1 MLYIYMAIKHNAH
14 FLHNDD
20 VQCLDNLP
28 YPEKFIRISFV
39 QEGLRRLLSL
49 SVCSFKLHI
58 P

>member
-1 MLYIYMAIKHNAH
+1 MAIKHNAH